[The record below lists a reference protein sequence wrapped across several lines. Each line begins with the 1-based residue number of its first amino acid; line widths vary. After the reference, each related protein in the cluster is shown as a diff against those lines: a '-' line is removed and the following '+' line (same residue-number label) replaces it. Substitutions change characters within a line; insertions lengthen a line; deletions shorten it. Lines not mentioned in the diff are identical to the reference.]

1 MKAILLLLLGATVLT
16 FTGCESDLPRDPN
29 QPPVKFGND
38 QFRDDTLDRPAG
50 GSRAM
55 DRDKTAW

>member
-16 FTGCESDLPRDPN
+16 FTGCESDVPRDPN
-29 QPPVKFGND
+29 QPAVKFNND
-38 QFRDDTLDRPAG
+38 QYRDDAREHAAG
-50 GSRAM
+50 RAM